1 MIHLNSQSVRPIK
14 APAISCAC
22 CGIKLTAGRQY
33 TVVPGI
39 GTVGPKCE
47 QYIMD
52 ASIHMRAAG
61 LGELLNFGSVT
72 IELAANDLGGYTYR
86 GHSVYERLNMA
97 AERVGLSLHARVQG
111 GERGTEAVLTLSSTG
126 LKSYFGTLRARA
138 VVA

>member
-1 MIHLNSQSVRPIK
+1 MIHPTAQPTRSTK

-47 QYIMD
+47 QHVMD
-52 ASIHMRAAG
+52 ASIHLRAAG

-72 IELAANDLGGYTYR
+72 IELTADANGFCTPGQHPTF
-86 GHSVYERLNMA
+86 VRLNTA
-97 AERVGLSLHARVQG
+97 AQRAGLKIDFRMQQG
-111 GERGTEAVLTLSSTG
+111 TNGPEAVLTLGG
-126 LKSYFGTLRARA
+126 LKRYFGILRARS
-138 VVA
+138 VAA